1 MNNGNTLVVSWV
13 RMIEIE
19 LHNWTGPQYHSHIH
33 VDISG
38 EWHQIKLIISSL
50 LKNEEGKAHQEEM
63 SSSWLWDEHCWPHL
77 MIFSLHLTNQS
88 PKLEGQWWRRIYLG
102 TSTNYSCTYE
112 MSAQQAGAYGAQKK
126 GQLWAKLINSSTFA
140 WDISLHLIWSC
151 QQFLPPVHDGV
162 MVLLPTV

>member
-1 MNNGNTLVVSWV
+1 
-13 RMIEIE
+13 
-19 LHNWTGPQYHSHIH
+19 
-33 VDISG
+33 
-38 EWHQIKLIISSL
+38 
-50 LKNEEGKAHQEEM
+50 
-63 SSSWLWDEHCWPHL
+63 
-77 MIFSLHLTNQS
+77 
-88 PKLEGQWWRRIYLG
+88 
-102 TSTNYSCTYE
+102 